1 MSDYILPIQRLIDS
15 FRRLPG
21 IGGKTAAR
29 LAFAV
34 LDMSEEDAEEFA
46 RSIASVKSEIKLC
59 DICCNICTENV
70 CSVCAD
76 PRRDKSVICV
86 VEDARAVIAIEKVH
100 DYKGTYHVLGG
111 NISPMNRVG
120 PDDIRI
126 AELIERVAKGG
137 VGEIIVATNATVEGE
152 ATAVYLAK
160 ILAPYGVN
168 VTRLAYG
175 IPVGGDL
182 EYADEV
188 TLHRAIEGRRS
199 LN

>member
-1 MSDYILPIQRLIDS
+1 MSEYILPIQRLIDS

-29 LAFAV
+29 LAFSV
-34 LDMSEEDAEEFA
+34 LDMNDEDAVEFA
-46 RSIASVKSEIKLC
+46 EAIKSVKTEIKLC
-59 DICCNICTENV
+59 DICCNISTENV
-70 CSVCAD
+70 CSICAD
-76 PRRDKSVICV
+76 PRRDPSVICV
-86 VEDARAVIAIEKVH
+86 VEDARAVMAVEKVH
-100 DYKGTYHVLGG
+100 DFKGTYHVLGG

-120 PDDIRI
+120 PDDIHI
-126 AELIERVAKGG
+126 AELVERVAKGG
-137 VGEIIVATNATVEGE
+137 VSEIIVATNATVEGE
-152 ATAVYLAK
+152 ATAMYIAK
-160 ILAPYGVN
+160 LLSPFGVN
-168 VTRLAYG
+168 VSRLAYG